1 VTITHYGK
9 AGFETHHRP
18 AGSVLTV
25 VVELDGQE
33 FTALNGGPAFKFN
46 ESISFEVKCRTQDDI
61 PQQRSARWSRCSQ
74 CSNSTSPS

>member
-74 CSNSTSPS
+74 